1 MESAV
6 DKISFVGVE
15 NGRTARQTKQLT
27 RQTKKTNLTRSVLLA
42 TRMDARPDKLPL
54 LSRRASR
61 YSA

>member
-27 RQTKKTNLTRSVLLA
+27 RQTKKQT
-42 TRMDARPDKLPL
+42 
-54 LSRRASR
+54 
-61 YSA
+61 